1 MLQFW
6 QGGQKGMLNWMDY
19 GNIQK
24 LKREGLNK
32 SQVSRKLEIDY
43 KTVLKYW
50 NMSPDDFSAERSL
63 AEIRSS
69 KIDTFK
75 EYILKCL
82 REYPDMSTAQ
92 LYDWIKEKTGR
103 DTLPFAERTMRS
115 YVKRLRAEYDIAKPK
130 KIRQYEAVPE
140 TEPGYQAQVDMG
152 STNLKTY
159 EGKSKKVYCFAMVLS
174 YSRYKYV
181 YWQDRPFNTDDFIA
195 AHIRAFN
202 YFGGKP
208 IEIVYDQDRVMTVSE
223 NYGDIIFT
231 AGFQNFIDEAKF
243 KVFLCRG
250 SDPESKGKVENV
262 VKYAKHNFADHRVF
276 YDIESFNSDCLDWLR
291 RTANGTEN
299 ETTKKIPAEAFNV
312 EKEYLLPASEFTF
325 VNSDTKSIL
334 YLVRKDNVVLYKS
347 NRYRVPK
354 GTYRKGKKVFVI
366 PDGANISIVDTVTGE
381 IYATHPLCLGKGEL
395 IGSSSHDNRDM
406 SQSVKELDKSVKE
419 LFADSKNAEV
429 YLDGIHKRRQRYY
442 RDQLLEIRKL
452 FKEWDLEII
461 NQAVDYCMERELYSA
476 TELKSAIYFLSKY
489 KEDSNKISSAGI
501 ILLPEKYRGGS
512 PPIRELTVYETVM
525 ERSRNDG

>member
-6 QGGQKGMLNWMDY
+6 QGGQKGMINWMNY

-50 NMSPDDFSAERSL
+50 DMSPDDYSAERNF

-75 EYILKCL
+75 DYILKCL
-82 REYPDMSTAQ
+82 SEYPDMSTAQ

-231 AGFQNFIDEAKF
+231 AGFQSFIDEAKF

-354 GTYRKGKKVFVI
+354 GTYHPGKQVALQVQNGELFI
-366 PDGANISIVDTVTGE
+366 IDPETGE
-381 IYATHPLCLGKGEL
+381 VIATHTISLEKGRI
-395 IGSSSHDNRDM
+395 IGERTKHEEVG
-406 SQSVKELDKSVKE
+406 SVTKELEEDVT
-419 LFADSKNAEV
+419 SKLENMARIDA
-429 YLDGIHKRRQRYY
+429 YLEGIKISHPRHYK
-442 RDQLLEIRKL
+442 DQLYQIRKL
-452 FKEWDLEII
+452 FEEHQLQTVKDGF
-461 NQAVDYCMERELYSA
+461 DYCMLNGLYSFA
-476 TELKSAIYFLSKY
+476 DLRSAILFIETKEKEPLRKKRNRQGIPDKY
-489 KEDSNKISSAGI
+489 HGMSPAVRDLAAYEEAF
-501 ILLPEKYRGGS
+501 EKRF
-512 PPIRELTVYETVM
+512 
-525 ERSRNDG
+525 

>member
-6 QGGQKGMLNWMDY
+6 QGGQKGMINWMDY

-63 AEIRSS
+63 AEVRSS

-354 GTYRKGKKVFVI
+354 GTYHPGKQVALQVQNGELFIIDPETGEVIATHTISLEKGRIIGERTKHEEVGSVTKELEYEVI
-366 PDGANISIVDTVTGE
+366 KRLENMARLDDYLEGIKDTHPRHYKDQLYQILKLFDEHDISI
-381 IYATHPLCLGKGEL
+381 I
-395 IGSSSHDNRDM
+395 
-406 SQSVKELDKSVKE
+406 KEG
-419 LFADSKNAEV
+419 F
-429 YLDGIHKRRQRYY
+429 
-442 RDQLLEIRKL
+442 
-452 FKEWDLEII
+452 
-461 NQAVDYCMERELYSA
+461 DYCMFNGLYSFS
-476 TELKSAIYFLSKY
+476 ELKSAILFIETKEKQPLRKKINAQGIPIKYHGFNPQVRNLSAY
-489 KEDSNKISSAGI
+489 EDAFTKGC
-501 ILLPEKYRGGS
+501 
-512 PPIRELTVYETVM
+512 
-525 ERSRNDG
+525 